1 MQLLLELVRGLKK
14 LVSGFRQ
21 LTNETRSSEKQPAYN
36 GLTQLVSVFLGLVSE
51 LGRLLRGLRQ
61 LVSGFGQL
69 VSVLTSF
76 VSGLLTKLQM

>member
-1 MQLLLELVRGLKK
+1 MKLEALRSNLLI
-14 LVSGFRQ
+14 S
-21 LTNETRSSEKQPAYN
+21 
-36 GLTQLVSVFLGLVSE
+36 GLTQLVSVFLGLVNE